1 MTENLANTRTFCQT
15 CCSCQN
21 CVWLCVLKY
30 MLSVTSTELSSFI
43 AKCLLQVVVAKLAV
57 ALACL
62 YFFVC
67 SLSFLATAFRLLSGR
82 SSGKIFANTELL
94 QGHNPVL
101 ASLIYMVTKQA
112 PVKSH
117 FVAIKIGI

>member
-1 MTENLANTRTFCQT
+1 MLQVSELCLVV
-15 CCSCQN
+15 CSQIHAVRN
-21 CVWLCVLKY
+21 FNRV
-30 MLSVTSTELSSFI
+30 EHSFI
-43 AKCLLQVVVAKLAV
+43 VKCLLQVVVAKLAV

-82 SSGKIFANTELL
+82 NSGKIFANTELL
-94 QGHNPVL
+94 QGHDPLL

-112 PVKSH
+112 PVNSH
-117 FVAIKIGI
+117 FVAIIIGI